1 MIKCKENIKFLKKKD
16 ILKMKSDFRSETRS
30 VSRRCSAHLIFWSV
44 GLVTLKIYLIY
55 DIFNIQLDRTPL
67 HYAYL
72 FMPQKDVIEKL
83 VKAGAM
89 KDRHDPVCVNSD
101 VK

>member
-1 MIKCKENIKFLKKKD
+1 M
-16 ILKMKSDFRSETRS
+16 
-30 VSRRCSAHLIFWSV
+30 
-44 GLVTLKIYLIY
+44 KIYLIY

>member
-1 MIKCKENIKFLKKKD
+1 MFCSFDFLKCRP
-16 ILKMKSDFRSETRS
+16 SNF
-30 VSRRCSAHLIFWSV
+30 
-44 GLVTLKIYLIY
+44 YLIY